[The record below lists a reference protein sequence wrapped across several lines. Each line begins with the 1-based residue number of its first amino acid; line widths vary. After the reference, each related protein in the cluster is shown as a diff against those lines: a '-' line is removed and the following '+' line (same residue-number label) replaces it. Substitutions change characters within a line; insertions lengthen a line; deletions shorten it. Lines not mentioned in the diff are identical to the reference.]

1 MRKQKILFML
11 INMNIGG
18 TEKALLNMISQM
30 PKNEYE
36 ITILMLE
43 KYGGFLDAIPSHVQI
58 EYVENYKD
66 IKTILNQPPRIVAR
80 HLFQQGKIIKG
91 INLLLVY
98 CISKIFKNKSYFFQ
112 YVTKIIPKLTSEYDI
127 AVAYAGPMDFISFF
141 VVHKINAKRRLQ
153 WIHFDVENFGID
165 KVFVERIYNKFEKV
179 YVVSEEAKIK
189 IIKAI
194 PSIKDKTSVYLNIV
208 SPEQVIKQSKIGS
221 GFNDSYTGFKVL
233 TVGRLSHEKGQDLA
247 IKVLS
252 RLVKKGFDIRWYC
265 VGEGSAR
272 KEYERLIRKYQLEN
286 HFILLGSESNP
297 YPYMEQCDLYVQP
310 SRHEGYCITLAE
322 AKCFNKPIVT
332 TNFSGASEQIKHG
345 ETGLIINS
353 DEQEM
358 FTAVE
363 TILKDTKLQE
373 LFNQNLMLENK
384 HETIENSNV
393 SHIL

>member
-1 MRKQKILFML
+1 MKKTILFMV
-11 INMNIGG
+11 INMNVGG
-18 TEKALLNMISQM
+18 TEKALLNMINQM
-30 PKNEYE
+30 STDEYD

-43 KYGGFLDAIPSHVQI
+43 EYGGFLNQIPPNVTIQF
-58 EYVENYKD
+58 VEQYKYLKNKLNLPP
-66 IKTILNQPPRIVAR
+66 KTVAKKMIR
-80 HLFQQGKIIKG
+80 EGNFIKG
-91 INLLLVY
+91 INLILVY
-98 CISKIFKNKSYFFQ
+98 MISKLTKNKNYYFK
-112 YVTKIIPKLTSEYDI
+112 YVTKTVSIIKKEYDI